1 MAVDLAAGTINP
13 LVFFA
18 VLAAA
23 AMHAGW
29 NAVVKARLEPIL
41 GMTLVVGCCGI
52 IAFPFVLWFGIP
64 RQEAWP
70 CVAASVTIHL
80 LYYLVL
86 SEAYRRG
93 EMSQIYPIARG
104 SAPLLTALASVT
116 LIGEPLGRHALFG
129 IVTLGG
135 GILLLALHR
144 HRRGAPFDRA
154 AIGFAVATGAVIS
167 SYTVVDGLGARLAG
181 DPNAYASTLF
191 LIDAFPLP
199 LLMLWRRGPS
209 IFAPMRRYAAQGFLG
224 GAMSL
229 AAYWIAIWAM
239 TRAPIAVVAALR
251 ETSVLFSAII
261 AVVVLKEV
269 FAPLRGVAALVILAG
284 IILIRWQ

>member
-1 MAVDLAAGTINP
+1 MTLAAGSINP
-13 LVFFA
+13 VVFMA

-41 GMTLVVGCCGI
+41 GMTMVVGCCGI
-52 IAFPFVLWFGIP
+52 IAFPFALWFGAP
-64 RQEAWP
+64 RMAAWP
-70 CVAASVTIHL
+70 CVAASVALHL

-104 SAPLLTALASVT
+104 SAPLLTVLVSVT
-116 LIGEPLGRHALFG
+116 LIGEPLGRHTLVG
-129 IVTLGG
+129 ILILAG

-144 HRRGAPFDRA
+144 HRRDTPFDRA
-154 AIGFAVATGAVIS
+154 AIGFAIATGAIIS
-167 SYTVVDGLGARLAG
+167 GYTVVDGLGARIAG

-191 LIDAFPLP
+191 LIDALPLP
-199 LLMLWRRGPS
+199 LLMLWRRGTAA
-209 IFAPMRRYAAQGFLG
+209 FAPMRHYAGQGLLG

-251 ETSVLFSAII
+251 ESSVLFSAII

>member
-1 MAVDLAAGTINP
+1 MGVTLAAGTISP
-13 LVFFA
+13 VVFLA

-41 GMTLVVGCCGI
+41 GMTLIVGCCGI
-52 IAFPFVLWFGIP
+52 IAFPFVLWFGVP
-64 RQEAWP
+64 RLVAWP
-70 CVAASVTIHL
+70 CVVASIILHL

-104 SAPLLTALASVT
+104 SAPLLTAFASVT
-116 LIGEPLGRHALFG
+116 LIGEPLGHHALIG
-129 IVTLGG
+129 IATLGS

-144 HRRGAPFDRA
+144 HRRGAPFDHA
-154 AIGFAVATGAVIS
+154 AIGFAIATGAIIS
-167 SYTVVDGLGARLAG
+167 GYTVVDGLGARLSG
-181 DPNAYASTLF
+181 DPSAYASTLF
-191 LIDAFPLP
+191 LIDAIPLP
-199 LLMLWRRGPS
+199 LLILWRRGTS
-209 IFAPMRRYAAQGFLG
+209 AFAPMRRYAAQGFLG

-239 TRAPIAVVAALR
+239 TRAPIAIVAALR
-251 ETSVLFSAII
+251 ETSVLFSAIL

-269 FAPLRGVAALVILAG
+269 FAPLRGIAALVILAG